1 MPTQA
6 CVIVKE
12 QRRLCVWQWR
22 LAAPRPPENLSI
34 DRAVLL
40 LLLLLL
46 PCIASE
52 SFFGLASP
60 STPH

>member
-1 MPTQA
+1 M
-6 CVIVKE
+6 
-12 QRRLCVWQWR
+12 
-22 LAAPRPPENLSI
+22 AAPRPLENLSI
-34 DRAVLL
+34 DRAMLL

-52 SFFGLASP
+52 SFSGLASP